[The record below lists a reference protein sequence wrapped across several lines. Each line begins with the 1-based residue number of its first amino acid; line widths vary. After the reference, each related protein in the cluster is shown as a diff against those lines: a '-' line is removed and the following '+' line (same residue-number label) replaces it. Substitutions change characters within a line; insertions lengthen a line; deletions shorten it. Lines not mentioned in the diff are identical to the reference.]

1 MALTQ
6 KETDRLL
13 VSGLAALAR
22 QRQAAGLHLN
32 HPEAVALLT
41 DVVFERARMGDS
53 LPAATAFAGTV
64 LTSSDVLDGVA
75 SMIPLLHI
83 DALFV
88 DGSRLVTLRN
98 PIQVVSDH
106 TPADARLIP
115 GEVVAAD
122 GDVVINAGLPV
133 TTLTVENTSELPVH
147 LTAHMH
153 IFEVNPRL
161 RLNRLRAW
169 GMRLDVPTTGSVRIP
184 PGGRVQVELVP
195 IRGRR
200 VVHGFNAAVNGEL
213 DARDPHEALARLIA
227 RGFLHDPEDVQA
239 PARY

>member
-22 QRQAAGLHLN
+22 QRHDAGLRLN

-53 LPAATAFAGTV
+53 LPDATAFASGV
-64 LTSSDVLDGVA
+64 LTTDDVLDGVA
-75 SMIPLLHI
+75 AMIPLLHI

-88 DGSRLVTLRN
+88 DGSRLVTLRQ
-98 PIQVVSDH
+98 PIQAAHDIDLA
-106 TPADARLIP
+106 PLLIP
-115 GEVVAAD
+115 GEVLPAD
-122 GDVVINAGLPV
+122 DDVIINAGLPS
-133 TTLTVENTSELPVH
+133 TSLTVENTSDLPVH

-161 RLNRLRAW
+161 RFNRLRAW
-169 GMRLDVPTTGSVRIP
+169 GMRLDVPTTGSVRIA
-184 PGGRVQVELVP
+184 PGARVQIDLVP
-195 IRGRR
+195 IGGRR
-200 VVHGFNAAVNGEL
+200 VVHGFNAAVDGEL
-213 DARDPHEALARLIA
+213 DALTPQAALDRLLT
-227 RGFLHDPEDVQA
+227 RGFLHDPHGV
-239 PARY
+239 